1 MAEEL
6 QNDEVLESQGD
17 VLETTPKV
25 IEDVE
30 WCFQFFN
37 NEPEVFAYS
46 NEGEPAGNL
55 TIELKPLEGEGL
67 SFTHNGMAF
76 RIFPRAISEES
87 KQIRAEENEGKN

>member
-6 QNDEVLESQGD
+6 QNDDVLESQGD
-17 VLETTPKV
+17 LLEPTPKV

-46 NEGEPAGNL
+46 NEGEEAGNL
-55 TIELKPLEGEGL
+55 SIELKPLEGEGL
-67 SFTHNGMAF
+67 SFSHNGMAF
-76 RIFPRAISEES
+76 RIFPRPISEET
-87 KQIRAEENEGKN
+87 KKARAEENEGKN

>member
-6 QNDEVLESQGD
+6 EQNGELE
-17 VLETTPKV
+17 LETPKV

-37 NEPEVFAYS
+37 NEPEVFAFS

-55 TIELKPLEGEGL
+55 SIELKPFEGEGL
-67 SFTHNGMAF
+67 SFSHNGMAF
-76 RIFPRAISEES
+76 RLFPRAISEET
-87 KQIRAEENEGKN
+87 KLERANLNGTDTK

>member
-6 QNDEVLESQGD
+6 QNDDVLESQGD
-17 VLETTPKV
+17 LLEPTPKV

-46 NEGEPAGNL
+46 SEGEPAGNL

-67 SFTHNGMAF
+67 SFSHNGMAF
-76 RIFPRAISEES
+76 RIFPRPISEES
-87 KQIRAEENEGKN
+87 KQIRAEENESKN

>member
-6 QNDEVLESQGD
+6 QNDDVLESQGD
-17 VLETTPKV
+17 VLESTPKV

-46 NEGEPAGNL
+46 VEGEPAGNL
-55 TIELKPLEGEGL
+55 SIELKPIESEGL
-67 SFTHNGMAF
+67 SFSHNGMAF
-76 RIFPRAISEES
+76 RIFPRPISEET
-87 KQIRAEENEGKN
+87 KKARAEENEGKN